1 MCHRCLHPTHEDAED
16 GSCEQCKDDA
26 ASSGG
31 LKKGV
36 KCAVRCPLPH
46 CRHAGSRTTHRAK
59 GCSECSPGDGCNA
72 LAEHLAAAKKAAAA
86 TASVHVAAADHGEA
100 ATNAA
105 TTADAEGDELDYGQ
119 LEDDEELEVMSGL
132 VQQLERDGQ
141 LGEAVEIVG
150 SANGAPEDEV
160 AAVTLELSYI
170 QDEQEGTGQGE
181 GDEEGKGVDVMEL

>member
-1 MCHRCLHPTHEDAED
+1 
-16 GSCEQCKDDA
+16 
-26 ASSGG
+26 
-31 LKKGV
+31 
-36 KCAVRCPLPH
+36 
-46 CRHAGSRTTHRAK
+46 
-59 GCSECSPGDGCNA
+59 
-72 LAEHLAAAKKAAAA
+72 
-86 TASVHVAAADHGEA
+86 
-100 ATNAA
+100 
-105 TTADAEGDELDYGQ
+105 
-119 LEDDEELEVMSGL
+119 MSGL